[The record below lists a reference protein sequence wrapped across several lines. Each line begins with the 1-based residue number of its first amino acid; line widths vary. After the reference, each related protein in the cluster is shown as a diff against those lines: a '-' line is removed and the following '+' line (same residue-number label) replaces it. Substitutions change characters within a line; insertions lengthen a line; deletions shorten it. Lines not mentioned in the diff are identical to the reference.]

1 MKIEE
6 KQKTFDREFHIGLIS
21 KCKYNEDSSSNDEK
35 RMAKSMKKGMMSS
48 NKIF

>member
-21 KCKYNEDSSSNDEK
+21 KCKYNEDSRSNDEK